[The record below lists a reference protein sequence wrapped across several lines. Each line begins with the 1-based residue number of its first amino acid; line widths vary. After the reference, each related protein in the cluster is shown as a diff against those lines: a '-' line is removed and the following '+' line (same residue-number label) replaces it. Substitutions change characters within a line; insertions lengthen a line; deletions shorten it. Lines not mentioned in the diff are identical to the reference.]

1 MVGNLPGFPSFWTVI
16 GTGKGKIKELL
27 DGLGYTVGNVES

>member
-27 DGLGYTVGNVES
+27 DGLAGPT